1 MAQSNRGRVNDGFE
15 ILAQALDA
23 FLTRVIA
30 VDDNSS
36 WIDILELTDN
46 QRSNGRGRQEYSA
59 TDPQCSLRF
68 ITEGTTNRFRSNWWP
83 LRRYLDRPEEA
94 LASELRETRNL
105 WAHNAAFNVDDTYRA
120 LDTMQ
125 RLATAIK
132 DKKSAEELAAQ
143 RNGVRIIQGRKEDE
157 ETSRTADINI
167 SGDNLQPWR
176 QIVTPHPDVA
186 NGTFNASG
194 FAADLHTVATLST
207 NDRHRS
213 TGRHSARSDIE
224 AGTDDNQVSAGA
236 DYTDPQRFFD
246 RTYLTEGL
254 KDLLTKA
261 LRRTAGD
268 TNASPVINLQTNFGG
283 GKTHSMLAVW
293 HLFGRID
300 RASLPQD
307 MQDLLATD
315 ELAQSLA
322 PLDGQIPSNIRR
334 VALVGTE
341 LVAAGKMTKPD
352 GTVVNTIWGELAWQ
366 LGGAEAY
373 EIVKDSDLSGTNP
386 GENLRHLLESHG
398 PAVILI
404 DEWVA
409 YARQLVGRTGLAGG
423 DLSTQQTFAQSL
435 AQAVAA
441 TPQCMLMVSIPA
453 SAEMKPGEYVDGMV
467 DDEEIGGANGRE
479 ALTALLQ
486 IINRQA
492 EQWRPAE
499 SNESFEIVRRRIF
512 EEVSDSDQEKIRLI
526 AQTMR
531 TFYAKNE
538 ASFPPD
544 AVRPDYASKI
554 ERCYPIHPELFDRL
568 YQDWATLPRFQRTR
582 GVLRLMSTIVSELW
596 RSENNSPLILPSDVP
611 IGKPSVTNE
620 LAQYL
625 DDNWKPVISTDV
637 DGTVPHDID
646 NRSALFGP
654 RRVTTRLARTVFF
667 GAAPRT
673 RGTGIESRYITLGT
687 AVPGDKIGNFHSA
700 LSAMSN
706 RSTHF
711 YENNSQYWFDTATN
725 ITSEVRERAEALSTE
740 DINGELSSRLQALTD
755 EWNRTHRNS
764 VKVLCTPASNGDILD
779 EEQLRLVVVPPTHPV
794 DSGASAGA
802 AGEWARSAT
811 NNVGLKPRTFK
822 NTVVFLAADARR
834 IESLSDGVR
843 QYLAW
848 SSVQRDREKLDLTQS
863 TASQAATQSKKTAQT
878 VDDRLMDTY
887 QWVLEP
893 VKSSDSTYNYVDLDH
908 QAIHGGN
915 DIIQRAID
923 KLQAV
928 SAFATQ
934 QAPTLIAN
942 ALIQHTNGA
951 WQRTGHYRFGNL
963 WDMYPKYLYMQRVL
977 NRRVVEEGL
986 RYADGGTFNLDD
998 RPFAFADDVTVIDSE
1013 DFPRYENLRWP
1024 EDGSDL
1030 PPGALPNSLLV
1041 VTPDAA
1047 RAQFRRD
1054 IEERQRQMT
1063 DATDGPDATTGDGSG
1078 SSGVSRGDQSGGG
1091 GETTGTGERPGD
1103 GNTPGTVPTPGASTS
1118 TRFTATF
1125 ELPVS
1130 GGVSRYAMIDD
1141 EVLSHLRDLASAGGA
1156 VSITVDVEAT
1166 DPDGFSPT
1174 VQKMINGSIA
1184 EMSDADG
1191 NFE

>member
-15 ILAQALDA
+15 TLAAALDR

-68 ITEGTTNRFRSNWWP
+68 ITEGTTNRFRTGWWP

-105 WAHNAAFNVDDTYRA
+105 WAHNAAFNADDTYRA

-132 DKKSAEELAAQ
+132 DKKAAEQLAGQ
-143 RNGVRIIQGRKEDE
+143 RNGVRIIQDRKEDQAQ
-157 ETSRTADINI
+157 SRSADINI

-176 QIVTPHPDVA
+176 EIVTPHPDVA
-186 NGTFNASG
+186 NNTFNASG
-194 FAADLHTVATLST
+194 FAADLHTVATSSA
-207 NDRHRS
+207 NSRHRS
-213 TGRHSARSDIE
+213 TGRHSMPEEVSADTGR
-224 AGTDDNQVSAGA
+224 VSAGA
-236 DYTDPQRFFD
+236 DYTDPQRFFE

-268 TNASPVINLQTNFGG
+268 TTASPVINLQTNFGG

-293 HLFGRID
+293 HLFGGLD
-300 RASLPQD
+300 RSTLPQD

-315 ELAQSLA
+315 ELVQALA
-322 PLDGQIPSNIRR
+322 AVDGEIPSNVRR

-341 LVAAGKMTKPD
+341 LVAAGGMTKPD
-352 GTVVNTIWGELAWQ
+352 GTTVHTMWGELAWQ
-366 LGGAEAY
+366 LGGADAY

-386 GENLRHLLESHG
+386 GENLRRLLESHG

-409 YARQLVGRTGLAGG
+409 YARQLVNRTDLAGG

-441 TPQCMLMVSIPA
+441 TPQCMLLVSIPA
-453 SAEMKPGEYVDGMV
+453 SAEMKPGEFVDGMV

-512 EEVSDSDQEKIRLI
+512 EEVGDADQEKIRLI

-531 TFYAKNE
+531 TFYSRNE
-538 ASFPPD
+538 DAFPPD

-596 RSENNSPLILPSDVP
+596 RSENNSPLILPSDIP
-611 IGKPSVTNE
+611 IGKPAVTNE

-637 DGTVPHDID
+637 DGDVPREID
-646 NRSALFGP
+646 NRSALFAP
-654 RRVTTRLARTVFF
+654 RRVATRLARTVFF
-667 GAAPRT
+667 GAAPRS
-673 RGTGIESRYITLGT
+673 RGTGIESRYVTLGT

-700 LSAMSN
+700 LTAMSN

-711 YENNSQYWFDTATN
+711 YENNSQYWFDTAAN
-725 ITSEVRERAEALSTE
+725 ITSEVRERAEALSPD
-740 DINGELSSRLQALTD
+740 DINEEISDRLRTLTD
-755 EWNRTHRNS
+755 AWNRSHRDS
-764 VKVLCTPASNGDILD
+764 VKVVCTPASNGDILD
-779 EEQLRLVVVPPTHPV
+779 EEQLRLVVIPPSYPV
-794 DSGASAGA
+794 DSGNSSGA

-822 NTVVFLAADARR
+822 NTVVYLAADARR
-834 IESLSDGVR
+834 IDSLNDGVR

-863 TASQAATQSKKTAQT
+863 TASQASTQTQKTDQT
-878 VDDRLMDTY
+878 VDDRLVEAY

-893 VKSSDSTYNYVDLDH
+893 VESSDSTHNYVDLDH

-915 DIIQRAID
+915 EIIRRAID
-923 KLQAV
+923 KLQTM

-934 QAPTLIAN
+934 QAPVLIATSLAN
-942 ALIQHTNGA
+942 NTNGT
-951 WQRTGHYRFGNL
+951 WQKNGHYRFGDL
-963 WDMYPKYLYMQRVL
+963 WDMYPRYLYMQRVL
-977 NRRVVEEGL
+977 KRSVVEDGL
-986 RYADGGTFNLDD
+986 RHADGGTFNLDD
-998 RPFAFADDVTVIDSE
+998 RPFAFADDVSGDG
-1013 DFPRYENLRWP
+1013 DDRRYTHLRWP
-1024 EDGSDL
+1024 DDGTEL
-1030 PPGALPNSLLV
+1030 PPGALPDTLLI
-1041 VTPDAA
+1041 VTPEAA
-1047 RAQFRRD
+1047 RAQFRR
-1054 IEERQRQMT
+1054 ELSGVAPLQGG
-1063 DATDGPDATTGDGSG
+1063 DGDGTTGGTGDDGT
-1078 SSGVSRGDQSGGG
+1078 SRGDGTSGGDDG
-1091 GETTGTGERPGD
+1091 TTGGHQGGTSGTG
-1103 GNTPGTVPTPGASTS
+1103 PGTIPPRPSGEPGA

-1125 ELPVS
+1125 DLPLT
-1130 GGVSRYAMIDD
+1130 GGVGRYAIIDD
-1141 EVLSHLRDLASAGGA
+1141 EVFTHLKNLAGSGGS
-1156 VSITVDVEAT
+1156 VSISLDVEAT
-1166 DPDGFSPT
+1166 NPEGFSPA
-1174 VQKMINGSIA
+1174 VQKMIGGSLA

-1191 NFE
+1191 AFE